1 MKRWSY
7 ATAIMLSL
15 AGGTIMT
22 GCIDN
27 DEPYGI
33 EQIRLATADFLKSKK
48 AAVEAEAA
56 AANAQVEIEKIKAET
71 EKLRIEA
78 EAAIKAAQAKILEA
92 QANKEQ
98 AEADKIKAETD
109 AYIAAQKAALDEM
122 IALAEINVKQAQLKY
137 DDALYQFEQTKIKN
151 AEAASSKLY
160 QAWDLA
166 FQAYLGQLAEVN
178 SLNEAYLYTQK
189 EYAMAEIDL
198 KYNKNDNTWTSNKYE
213 AVQELTDRVAY
224 LEKEIKMQNDEIAK
238 KNEYIADL
246 QNVKDGDFYKLFEKY
261 EGLQNQN
268 NEAIAKA
275 EVEKATL
282 AVDNQALY
290 DKRNEL
296 RNKVNASDAEE
307 IAIPAYTWTPDAAL
321 EALGLKEPIVVVPER
336 VSYSLG
342 NLSNYYTYQDQYVIW
357 IRNIKRYILDANDKA
372 WTAARINE
380 MKRQL
385 ATNDAALAV
394 AQKNWE
400 MAKALYNDGKDVV
413 TTGLTDQAAVKA
425 AVDAYNAAGAAS
437 TTLQEAIKTAQDNAT
452 AANEAYNTAYNK
464 YWGTNGETATS
475 AQKKYNDALEAY
487 WEARNAANTKRDAAV
502 ASAQSAK
509 DIADAAASSALST
522 AWNAVRVA
530 QNKVDELN
538 NSLRPWDPDYKPYPN
553 FDKDLEAANKEL
565 SKATEAYNDAVE
577 SYGKAIAAAEQ
588 KYNEASSKAALAYH
602 EEIGAAENARIK
614 AYQAYQADGEGDA
627 MKDPAYAP
635 VKAAQDAMDAANNA
649 VTEAD
654 NNFQGA
660 KNKIWEAYYAMN
672 SSIEKQLA
680 ALDIDDF
687 YWPSSSVAWYDVYQ
701 YINGSSD
708 TFPVAVTPAEYKNDQ
723 DVYSNA
729 KYLLTFTSTIA
740 YGNLANGNYNRDD
753 YRLPWEYQTDE
764 AFLLGKDQITV
775 ETLNDYIKAANS
787 YLPETEY
794 YLQYRNFGLFG
805 TSCYLNNRI
814 KVAQAYIDNANILTQ
829 ATATLQTNLEALE
842 ASYTDA
848 LEAKQDLQ
856 NQFNDVDKEITAL
869 QSAVDQKLRELR
881 HWQTM
886 YGLIISDI
894 TNVIA
899 ASENLQQGTDLNIA
913 ELLESMIKGAN
924 DEIASCNNQ
933 IEYLN
938 KQLDKAKYQL
948 GLYEENKDTVLPN
961 PYTIALEVAEANL
974 AAAQE
979 KLAFLKAH
987 ADELQAQ
994 YEAAS
999 KQ

>member
-198 KYNKNDNTWTSNKYE
+198 KYNKDDNTWTSNKYE

-238 KNEYIADL
+238 KNEYIVDL

-296 RNKVNASDAEE
+296 NNKLQAVNSEE
-307 IAIPAYTWTPDAAL
+307 IAIPAYTWTPDAKLA
-321 EALGLKEPIVVVPER
+321 AIGLTEPIEIVPER
-336 VSYSLG
+336 VAYTLG
-342 NLSNYYTYQDQYVIW
+342 NRSNYNQYYNEYNWQIQ
-357 IRNIKRYILDANDKA
+357 NLKHYILDANDQA

-385 ATNDAALAV
+385 ATTDAALAV

-400 MAKALYNDGKDVV
+400 MAKSVYNNGKDVDASKLPGQ
-413 TTGLTDQAAVKA
+413 TAMKA

-437 TTLQEAIKTAQDNAT
+437 ATLQEAVVDAQKKSDDAYK
-452 AANEAYNTAYNK
+452 AYSEAYDT
-464 YWGTNGETATS
+464 YWGNNEKDATS
-475 AQKKYNDALEAY
+475 AQVAYNKANVTYNEAM
-487 WEARNAANTKRDAAV
+487 DAARE
-502 ASAQSAK
+502 ANE
-509 DIADAAASSALST
+509 AD
-522 AWNAVRVA
+522 
-530 QNKVDELN
+530 
-538 NSLRPWDPDYKPYPN
+538 
-553 FDKDLEAANKEL
+553 
-565 SKATEAYNDAVE
+565 
-577 SYGKAIAAAEQ
+577 IAAAERTKAIAVESAENAILDAQ
-588 KYNEASSKAALAYH
+588 KAYDNAWRKLYELENNTSSYPNLEEDIEAAREALTEAGETLSEAYETYGEAMTKAQEAYNEAVAKANLKRIDA
-602 EEIGAAENARIK
+602 ETAAEKDYQKAWNAFQK
-614 AYQAYQADGEGDA
+614 DGGYDET
-627 MKDPAYAP
+627 KDPAWAP
-635 VKAAQDAMDAANNA
+635 VQAAHDAWDNARDAVNEAQNA
-649 VTEAD
+649 FE
-654 NNFQGA
+654 NG
-660 KNKIWEAYYAMN
+660 KNKIWDAYNAMN
-672 SSIEKQLA
+672 EEIQNQLKVMDIENFGWPNNATVDYNQL
-680 ALDIDDF
+680 
-687 YWPSSSVAWYDVYQ
+687 Q
-701 YINGSSD
+701 GYIYGWGD
-708 TFPVAVTPAEYKNDQ
+708 YEFPVAVSPVEYKNSEE
-723 DVYSNA
+723 VYSNA
-729 KYLLTFTSTIA
+729 KYLLVFTSEIA
-740 YGNLANGNYNRDD
+740 YGSLTNSYWKNTDD
-753 YRLPWEYQTDE
+753 GILPWYDPVDK
-764 AFLLGKDQITV
+764 AFLLDKDKITV
-775 ETLNDYIKAANS
+775 ETLNEYIKVFFSGLN
-787 YLPETEY
+787 EMNY
-794 YLQYRNFGLFG
+794 YTYYDQFGLFG
-805 TSCYLNNRI
+805 TASYLNNRI
-814 KVAQAYIDNANILTQ
+814 TVAQAYIDNAGILTD

-842 ASYTDA
+842 TSLTDA
-848 LEAKQDLQ
+848 LEAREDLQ

-886 YGLIISDI
+886 YSLIISDI

-924 DEIASCNNQ
+924 YDIASCNNQ

-987 ADELQAQ
+987 ADELQAK

>member
-98 AEADKIKAETD
+98 AEADKIKAQTD

-122 IALAEINVKQAQLKY
+122 IALAEINIKQAQLKY
-137 DDALYQFEQTKIKN
+137 DDALYQFEQSKIKN
-151 AEAASSKLY
+151 AEAAASKLY

-261 EGLQNQN
+261 EGLQTQN

-275 EVEKATL
+275 EIEKATL

-296 RNKVNASDAEE
+296 QNKYNASNSEE
-307 IAIPAYTWTPDAAL
+307 IAIPAYTWTPDAKLA
-321 EALGLKEPIVVVPER
+321 AIGLTEPIEVVPER
-336 VSYSLG
+336 VAYTLG
-342 NLSNYYTYQDQYVIW
+342 NRSNYNQYRNQYDW
-357 IRNIKRYILDANDKA
+357 QIRNLKNYILDANDQA

-385 ATNDAALAV
+385 ATTDAALAV

-400 MAKALYNDGKDVV
+400 MAKSVYNNGKDVDASKLP
-413 TTGLTDQAAVKA
+413 GQAAMKA

-437 TTLQEAIKTAQDNAT
+437 ATLQEAVVDAQKKSNDAYK
-452 AANEAYNTAYNK
+452 AYREAYDT
-464 YWGTNGETATS
+464 YWGNNEKDATS
-475 AQKKYNDALEAY
+475 AQ
-487 WEARNAANTKRDAAV
+487 V
-502 ASAQSAK
+502 
-509 DIADAAASSALST
+509 
-522 AWNAVRVA
+522 
-530 QNKVDELN
+530 
-538 NSLRPWDPDYKPYPN
+538 
-553 FDKDLEAANKEL
+553 
-565 SKATEAYNDAVE
+565 AYN
-577 SYGKAIAAAEQ
+577 KAWETYNKAMTAAREANEADIAAAERTKAIATESAENAILEARKAYDNAWRKLYELENNTSSYPNLEKDIEAATEALNEAEETLNEASETYGEAMTTAQ
-588 KYNEASSKAALAYH
+588 EAYNEAVAKANLKRIDAETAAQKDLEKAWNAFLAN
-602 EEIGAAENARIK
+602 G
-614 AYQAYQADGEGDA
+614 GGDLS
-627 MKDPAYAP
+627 KDPAWAP
-635 VKAAQDAMDAANNA
+635 VKAANDAFDDAKDAVNEAQNA
-649 VTEAD
+649 
-654 NNFQGA
+654 FQNA
-660 KNKIWEAYYAMN
+660 KNKIWDAYYAMN
-672 SSIEKQLA
+672 EEIQNQLKTM
-680 ALDIDDF
+680 DIKNF
-687 YWPSSSVAWYDVYQ
+687 AWAYSTVDYNQ
-701 YINGSSD
+701 LEGYIYGWD
-708 TFPVAVTPAEYKNDQ
+708 GYEFPIAVSPVEYKNSEE
-723 DVYSNA
+723 VYSNA
-729 KYLLTFTSTIA
+729 KYLLFVTSETA
-740 YGNLANGNYNRDD
+740 YGNLANSWWKNNDD
-753 YRLPWEYQTDE
+753 NLPWEYAKDD
-764 AFLLGKDQITV
+764 AFLLDKDKITV
-775 ETLNDYIKAANS
+775 QTLNEYIKS
-787 YLPETEY
+787 YFTWMNETEY
-794 YLQYRNFGLFG
+794 YDRYNSDFGLFG
-805 TSCYLNNRI
+805 VSCYLNNRI
-814 KVAQAYIDNANILTQ
+814 TVAQAYIDNAGILTD

-842 ASYTDA
+842 TSLTDA
-848 LEAKQDLQ
+848 LEAQNDLY
-856 NQFNDVDKEITAL
+856 NQLSDVKKEIKAL
-869 QSAVDQKLRELR
+869 ESAVDQKLRELR

-886 YGLIISDI
+886 YSSIISDI

-899 ASENLQQGTDLNIA
+899 ASENLPQGTDFNIA
-913 ELLESMIKGAN
+913 ELLENMIKGAN
-924 DEIASCNNQ
+924 DDIASCNNQ

-987 ADELQAQ
+987 ADELQAK